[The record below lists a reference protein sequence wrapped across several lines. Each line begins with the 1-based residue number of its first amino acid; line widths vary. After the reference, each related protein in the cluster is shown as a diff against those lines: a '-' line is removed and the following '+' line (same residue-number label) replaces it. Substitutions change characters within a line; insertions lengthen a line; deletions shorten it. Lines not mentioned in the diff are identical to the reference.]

1 MPDDNGAAAPP
12 ARLEELRA
20 LVDDALRGD
29 CAATA
34 VWYADKLATLSRGAV
49 EDELRLAR
57 AELADAPRRP
67 LRQVGISLREDEA
80 RRAPETQRRME
91 EAERRGTSDWIEVAT
106 AVQRRVARES
116 LPAGASEGDVDARV
130 AAMRYAAQ
138 RHPEICHW
146 VRFNRAR
153 VGDLREGDAAPDV
166 SLSRLDGAA
175 TSLLADRD
183 EAKPLIVVSGSL
195 S

>member
-1 MPDDNGAAAPP
+1 M
-12 ARLEELRA
+12 A
-20 LVDDALRGD
+20 LL
-29 CAATA
+29 
-34 VWYADKLATLSRGAV
+34 
-49 EDELRLAR
+49 
-57 AELADAPRRP
+57 
-67 LRQVGISLREDEA
+67 QREDAA
-80 RRAPETQRRME
+80 RREPETQRRME

-130 AAMRYAAQ
+130 TAMRYAAQ

-153 VGDLREGDAAPDV
+153 VGDLRAGGAAPDV
-166 SLSRLDGAA
+166 KLWHLDGAA

-183 EAKPLIVVSGSL
+183 LSKPLVVVSGSL

>member
-1 MPDDNGAAAPP
+1 MA
-12 ARLEELRA
+12 LLR
-20 LVDDALRGD
+20 
-29 CAATA
+29 
-34 VWYADKLATLSRGAV
+34 
-49 EDELRLAR
+49 
-57 AELADAPRRP
+57 
-67 LRQVGISLREDEA
+67 REDAA
-80 RRAPETQRRME
+80 RRAPETQRLME
-91 EAERRGTSDWIEVAT
+91 EAEQRGPNDWIEVAT

-130 AAMRYAAQ
+130 TAMRYAAQ
-138 RHPEICHW
+138 RHPECCHW

-153 VGDLREGDAAPDV
+153 VGDLREGDAAPDI

-183 EAKPLIVVSGSL
+183 LSKPLVVVSGSL

>member
-1 MPDDNGAAAPP
+1 M
-12 ARLEELRA
+12 A
-20 LVDDALRGD
+20 LLQHEDA
-29 CAATA
+29 
-34 VWYADKLATLSRGAV
+34 
-49 EDELRLAR
+49 
-57 AELADAPRRP
+57 
-67 LRQVGISLREDEA
+67 A
-80 RRAPETQRRME
+80 RREPETQRRME

-106 AVQRRVARES
+106 AVQRRVAREA
-116 LPAGASEGDVDARV
+116 LPPGASEGDVDARV
-130 AAMRYAAQ
+130 TAMRYAAQ
-138 RHPEICHW
+138 RHPGICHW

-183 EAKPLIVVSGSL
+183 LSKPLVVVSGSL

>member
-1 MPDDNGAAAPP
+1 M
-12 ARLEELRA
+12 A
-20 LVDDALRGD
+20 LL
-29 CAATA
+29 C
-34 VWYADKLATLSRGAV
+34 
-49 EDELRLAR
+49 
-57 AELADAPRRP
+57 
-67 LRQVGISLREDEA
+67 REDAA

-106 AVQRRVARES
+106 AVQRCVARES

-130 AAMRYAAQ
+130 TAMRYAAQ
-138 RHPEICHW
+138 RHPEVCHW

-153 VGDLREGDAAPDV
+153 VGDLRAGGVVPDV
-166 SLSRLDGAA
+166 QLWHLDGAA

-183 EAKPLIVVSGSL
+183 LSKPLVVVSGSL

>member
-1 MPDDNGAAAPP
+1 MA
-12 ARLEELRA
+12 LLRHE
-20 LVDDALRGD
+20 DA
-29 CAATA
+29 
-34 VWYADKLATLSRGAV
+34 
-49 EDELRLAR
+49 
-57 AELADAPRRP
+57 
-67 LRQVGISLREDEA
+67 A
-80 RRAPETQRRME
+80 RRAPETQRLME

-130 AAMRYAAQ
+130 TAMRYAAQ
-138 RHPEICHW
+138 RHPEWCHW

-153 VGDLREGDAAPDV
+153 VGDLREGDTAPDV
-166 SLSRLDGAA
+166 KLSRLDGVA

-183 EAKPLIVVSGSL
+183 LSRPLVVVSGSL

>member
-1 MPDDNGAAAPP
+1 M
-12 ARLEELRA
+12 A
-20 LVDDALRGD
+20 L
-29 CAATA
+29 
-34 VWYADKLATLSRGAV
+34 
-49 EDELRLAR
+49 
-57 AELADAPRRP
+57 
-67 LRQVGISLREDEA
+67 LRQEDVA
-80 RRAPETQRRME
+80 RRAPETQRLME

-130 AAMRYAAQ
+130 TAMRYAAQ

-153 VGDLREGDAAPDV
+153 VGDLRAGDVAPDV
-166 SLSRLDGAA
+166 KLWHLGGAA

-183 EAKPLIVVSGSL
+183 LSKPLIVVSGSL

>member
-1 MPDDNGAAAPP
+1 MA
-12 ARLEELRA
+12 LLR
-20 LVDDALRGD
+20 
-29 CAATA
+29 
-34 VWYADKLATLSRGAV
+34 
-49 EDELRLAR
+49 
-57 AELADAPRRP
+57 
-67 LRQVGISLREDEA
+67 REDAA

-106 AVQRRVARES
+106 AVQRRIARES

-130 AAMRYAAQ
+130 TAMRYAAQ
-138 RHPEICHW
+138 RHPECCHW

-153 VGDLREGDAAPDV
+153 VGDLRAGGAAPDV
-166 SLSRLDGAA
+166 ELWHLDGAA

-183 EAKPLIVVSGSL
+183 LSKPLVVVSGSL

>member
-1 MPDDNGAAAPP
+1 M
-12 ARLEELRA
+12 A
-20 LVDDALRGD
+20 LL
-29 CAATA
+29 
-34 VWYADKLATLSRGAV
+34 
-49 EDELRLAR
+49 
-57 AELADAPRRP
+57 
-67 LRQVGISLREDEA
+67 QREDAA
-80 RRAPETQRRME
+80 RRAPETQRLME
-91 EAERRGTSDWIEVAT
+91 MAERRGTSDWIEVAT
-106 AVQRRVARES
+106 AVQRRIARES

-153 VGDLREGDAAPDV
+153 VGDLREGDAAPDI

>member
-1 MPDDNGAAAPP
+1 MA
-12 ARLEELRA
+12 LLR
-20 LVDDALRGD
+20 
-29 CAATA
+29 
-34 VWYADKLATLSRGAV
+34 
-49 EDELRLAR
+49 
-57 AELADAPRRP
+57 
-67 LRQVGISLREDEA
+67 REDAA

-91 EAERRGTSDWIEVAT
+91 EAERRGASDWIEVAT

-116 LPAGASEGDVDARV
+116 MPAGASEGDVDARV

-138 RHPEICHW
+138 RHPECCHW

-153 VGDLREGDAAPDV
+153 VGDLRAGDAAPDV
-166 SLSRLDGAA
+166 RLWRLDDGAA